1 MPKKLNKDEEKAISR
16 KINVE
21 IAPGN
26 RTRLEAFIKR
36 YNEHPDRSR
45 PSLTMTDV
53 LNEAL
58 DDFFTRDSAMELRGG
73 APKPIP

>member
-1 MPKKLNKDEEKAISR
+1 MPKKEVKGDKSSS
-16 KINVE
+16 KKVNVE

-26 RTRLEAFIKR
+26 RTRLESYIKN

-45 PSLTMTDV
+45 PTLTLTDV

-58 DDFFTRDSAMELRGG
+58 DDFFSKQSQLS
-73 APKPIP
+73 K

>member
-1 MPKKLNKDEEKAISR
+1 MPKKQDKEAGKAISR

-45 PSLTMTDV
+45 PSLTITDV

-58 DDFFTRDSAMELRGG
+58 DDFFTRESIAELREGVP
-73 APKPIP
+73 APIP

>member
-1 MPKKLNKDEEKAISR
+1 MAKGQGKNEEKASSR
-16 KINVE
+16 KVNVE

-26 RTRLEAFIKR
+26 RTRLEAYIKS

-45 PSLTMTDV
+45 PSLTLTDV

-58 DDFFTRDSAMELRGG
+58 DDFFSKRSNLT
-73 APKPIP
+73 K

>member
-1 MPKKLNKDEEKAISR
+1 MAKKSGKAEERNASR
-16 KINVE
+16 KVNVE

-26 RTRLEAFIKR
+26 RSRLEAFIKN

-45 PSLTMTDV
+45 PTLTLTDV

-58 DDFFTRDSAMELRGG
+58 DEFFSKR
-73 APKPIP
+73 

>member
-1 MPKKLNKDEEKAISR
+1 MAKRQGKAEEKPSSR
-16 KINVE
+16 KVNVE

-26 RTRLEAFIKR
+26 RSRLEAFIKN

-45 PSLTMTDV
+45 PTLTLTDV

-58 DDFFTRDSAMELRGG
+58 DDFFSKQSHST
-73 APKPIP
+73 K

>member
-1 MPKKLNKDEEKAISR
+1 MAKKQAKADEKNSSR
-16 KINVE
+16 KVNVE

-26 RTRLEAFIKR
+26 RTRLEAFIKN

-45 PSLTMTDV
+45 PTLTLTDV

-58 DDFFTRDSAMELRGG
+58 DDFFSKQANFT
-73 APKPIP
+73 K